1 VTVPLQSH
9 GKIMSNPFETMEQAI
24 AALADPTDPN
34 WGGAFGLLAGHPG
47 TAQFMLETFAE
58 TLAEMGVVPSGV
70 DAASGEPAYSLD
82 DVARALGVPGA
93 ELDPGD

>member
-1 VTVPLQSH
+1 
-9 GKIMSNPFETMEQAI
+9 
-24 AALADPTDPN
+24 
-34 WGGAFGLLAGHPG
+34 
-47 TAQFMLETFAE
+47 MLETFAE

-70 DAASGEPAYSLD
+70 DAATGEPAYSLD